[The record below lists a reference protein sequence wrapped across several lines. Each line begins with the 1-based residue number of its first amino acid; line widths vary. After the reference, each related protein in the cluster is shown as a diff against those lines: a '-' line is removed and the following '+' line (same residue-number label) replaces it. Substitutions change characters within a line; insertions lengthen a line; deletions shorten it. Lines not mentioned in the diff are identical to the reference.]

1 MVGRLFFKRLLSQH
15 LISREQEKRN
25 FKHRESAGEGNRD
38 IMTFQNIS
46 YDLNNLPVMPEV
58 AMETIKLIN
67 SQDSSAEKLAEVVS
81 RDPVVMARVLKIA
94 NSSFYS
100 MSRQVTSLSKAIV
113 ILGEKT
119 LRNLVLA
126 ASMHGM
132 HRSFGPVEKMLWEDS
147 LICALA
153 SRFVADKLSLVDPEE
168 AFLAGLFRHIGKVVL
183 STQSGHELV
192 AELVTEESAETLA
205 KEKEVFGANHA
216 EIGAAALERWQLS
229 RLLSLVTLHHSDAGL
244 TGVEDPETIKMIC
257 LINITNLVPA
267 AFGVFGTPQQF
278 DFEALPGVQQL
289 NLDGER
295 LAELLKEFKVIFV
308 GSKAAF
314 FN

>member
-1 MVGRLFFKRLLSQH
+1 M
-15 LISREQEKRN
+15 
-25 FKHRESAGEGNRD
+25 A
-38 IMTFQNIS
+38 
-46 YDLNNLPVMPEV
+46 
-58 AMETIKLIN
+58 TIKLIN

-183 STQSGHELV
+183 STQSGPLI
-192 AELVTEESAETLA
+192 AELVKKESDQTLA
-205 KEKEVFGANHA
+205 REKTVFGADHA

-229 RLLSLVTLHHSDAGL
+229 PLLSLVALHHFNAELAGI
-244 TGVEDPETIKMIC
+244 EDPEAIRMIC
-257 LINITNLVPA
+257 LINITNLFPA
-267 AFGVFGTPQQF
+267 AFGVFGAPQTF
-278 DFEALPGVQQL
+278 DFKALPGAQQL
-289 NLDGER
+289 NLDGDR
-295 LAELLKEFKVIFV
+295 LLELIREFKILFTE
-308 GSKAAF
+308 SKSAF